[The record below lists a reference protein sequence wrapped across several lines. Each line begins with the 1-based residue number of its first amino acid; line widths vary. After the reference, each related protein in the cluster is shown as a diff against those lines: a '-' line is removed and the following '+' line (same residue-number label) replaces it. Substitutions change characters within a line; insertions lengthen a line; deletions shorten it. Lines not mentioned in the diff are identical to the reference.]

1 MHFAT
6 RRPPLASLRWLVVL
20 TFWLGAIAP
29 AMSMALA
36 AQRGELAPWAQL
48 CRSSL
53 VSPRA
58 LAGEFGQAPS
68 DDQATHAMFKHC
80 SFCSLHQQD
89 LALPPPAA
97 PAMALIQGLRFGPP
111 ERFFSADRT
120 AHAWRHAH
128 ARAPPASI

>member
-1 MHFAT
+1 
-6 RRPPLASLRWLVVL
+6 
-20 TFWLGAIAP
+20 
-29 AMSMALA
+29 MALA

-58 LAGEFGQAPS
+58 AAGEFGQVPAE
-68 DDQATHAMFKHC
+68 DQATHAMFKHC

-97 PAMALIQGLRFGPP
+97 PTLALMEGLRFGPP
-111 ERFFSADRT
+111 ERFFSADQT
-120 AHAWRHAH
+120 AHAWAHAP
-128 ARAPPASI
+128 ARAPPTAI